1 MVEKYANTNI
11 LSFKKWKF
19 DVFFSDP
26 INTFS
31 CSYKTDNEP
40 IRISYH
46 RNTHYNSIVDPY
58 KATIGVGLGLPGL
71 QPEVS
76 THYNSIVD
84 PYKATIGV
92 GLGLPGLQPG
102 VSCTFFVVD
111 YCGTR
116 MAKPTCRDQ
125 SSQNSSV
132 LSDMTS
138 KIWVDFAEDW
148 HKIGILQ

>member
-1 MVEKYANTNI
+1 MVEKYANINI

-71 QPEVS
+71 QPGVS
-76 THYNSIVD
+76 TPYNSIVD

-102 VSCTFFVVD
+102 VICSRLLCHM
-111 YCGTR
+111 CGKAN
-116 MAKPTCRDQ
+116 M
-125 SSQNSSV
+125 
-132 LSDMTS
+132 
-138 KIWVDFAEDW
+138 
-148 HKIGILQ
+148 

>member
-1 MVEKYANTNI
+1 MRPILLTVQVEKYANINI

-46 RNTHYNSIVDPY
+46 RNTHYNSIVDPC
-58 KATIGVGLGLPGL
+58 
-71 QPEVS
+71 
-76 THYNSIVD
+76 
-84 PYKATIGV
+84 KATIGV

-102 VSCTFFVVD
+102 VSWQLDGVTVALPHMWHNNLLQLTP
-111 YCGTR
+111 GWR
-116 MAKPTCRDQ
+116 PGNPRPTPMVALYG
-125 SSQNSSV
+125 STIE
-132 LSDMTS
+132 L
-138 KIWVDFAEDW
+138 
-148 HKIGILQ
+148 